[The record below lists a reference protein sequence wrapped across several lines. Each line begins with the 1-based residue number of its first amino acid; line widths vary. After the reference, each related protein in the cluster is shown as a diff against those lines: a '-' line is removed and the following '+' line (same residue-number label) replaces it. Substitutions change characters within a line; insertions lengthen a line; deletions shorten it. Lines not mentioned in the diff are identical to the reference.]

1 MWLLHGI
8 SLPHIAR
15 HGVRTVLALLGIAV
29 GVSAILATAIVSES
43 LFDSFRREIEATAG
57 SADLQLVNGSIGVPE
72 ELLERVAAVSGVS
85 IAAPLVEGFVSL
97 ANDEGDMLAVFG
109 LDLLK
114 DDLHRSQL
122 PRSAIQIIDET
133 EFLNQPD
140 SIALSRSFAVER
152 GYDLG
157 DDFWVL
163 TPYGRKKLVVRGL
176 VASTGPASLFGGMV
190 ALMDI
195 YPAQLLLGKVD
206 RLDRIDVRLT
216 EGASQEAV
224 TDELRSLVRG
234 SGFVQETVAG
244 GTHVG
249 KLLFSVR
256 VALALASL
264 VGAVVGLFVIY
275 HTVTVSIGQRRRDI
289 ALLCALGVPART
301 ILLWLFMEAAI
312 LGAIAAV
319 FGAVFGV
326 ALARVSLDVV
336 GAVTA
341 AWVRLPIEGIV
352 LSPSVLVIAVGT
364 ALTITFAATLL
375 PVWSTLS
382 QPTARLLHLL
392 PEVRPAKRGT
402 AGATAAAFACLLTA
416 GALLLAAPRSLPY
429 LPLVTFIFFVN
440 CLALLSFALFSP
452 LGAAWLG
459 RLAHWLGARG
469 RGLQLLLAGGAIER
483 NPFAPVAVVAA
494 IVMGLGWT
502 LADAALVDSFKHSWL
517 KWLDEHYQSDL
528 VVTAGPASISL
539 LTYPP
544 VAGDLVDRISQIP
557 GVRAAQGLR
566 TIEILFDSR
575 PTVVQGIDWSERG
588 LPMLDDS
595 WEDAAPRFWSG
606 EGVVVSENLAHK
618 SSLKPGDVISVA
630 TSGGEW
636 QVPVLGIFS
645 DFQGGGDLGSIAVS
659 REEYQRRWEDTLV
672 SKIRVWTHPG
682 KVGDVRRE
690 IHRRYGQTHGVHAM
704 TFAQAREAVTDLI
717 ENVFTLT
724 YALVLIALFVSFV
737 GVTNFLMSA
746 ILDRR
751 VELRTL
757 EAVGVSARTVARTL
771 MSEGGLL
778 GILAVTLG
786 LAAGAVVSRIIV
798 LHSVPMVNGWHFTY
812 VFPFGTAVT
821 TAAGSLLLAIAA
833 GLLPARFMFRRRVRI
848 EELQE

>member
-1 MWLLHGI
+1 
-8 SLPHIAR
+8 
-15 HGVRTVLALLGIAV
+15 LGIAV
-29 GVSAILATAIVSES
+29 GVAAILATAIVSES
-43 LFDSFRREIEATAG
+43 LFASFRKEIEATAG
-57 SADLQLVNGSIGVPE
+57 SADLQLVNGGIGVPE
-72 ELLERVAAVSGVS
+72 ELLEQVADTNGVA

-97 ANDEGDMLAVFG
+97 ADHEGDMLAVFG
-109 LDLLK
+109 LDFLN
-114 DDLHRSQL
+114 DDLHRSQV
-122 PRSAIQIIDET
+122 PRSAIEIVDEL
-133 EFLNQPD
+133 EFLNQTD

-152 GYDLG
+152 GYELG
-157 DDFWVL
+157 DDLWVR

-176 VASTGPASLFGGMV
+176 VAATGPASLFGGMV

-195 YPAQLLLGKVD
+195 PSAQLLLGKEHM
-206 RLDRIDVRLT
+206 LDRIDVRLAD
-216 EGASQEAV
+216 GASRQAV
-224 TDELRSLVRG
+224 TEALRAHLRG
-234 SGFVQETVAG
+234 SGFVQETAAG
-244 GTHVG
+244 GTHIG

-312 LGAIAAV
+312 LGTIAALV
-319 FGAVFGV
+319 GTVLGV

-336 GAVTA
+336 GAVTT
-341 AWVRLPIEGIV
+341 AWVHLPIEGIV
-352 LSPSVLVIAVGT
+352 LSPSVFVLAVGT
-364 ALTITFAATLL
+364 GLAITFAATLL

-392 PEVRPAKRGT
+392 PEVRPAKRRT
-402 AGATAAAFACLLTA
+402 TRVTVVAFVCLLTV
-416 GALLLAAPRSLPY
+416 GALLLMAPRSLPY
-429 LPLVTFIFFVN
+429 IPLVTFIFFVN

-459 RLAHWLGARG
+459 RAAHWVGARG
-469 RGLQLLLAGGAIER
+469 RGLKLLLAGSSIER

-517 KWLDEHYQSDL
+517 QWLDEHYQSDL

-544 VAGDLVDRISQIP
+544 LAGDLVEKIAGIS
-557 GVRAAQGLR
+557 GVREAQGLR
-566 TIEILFDSR
+566 SIEILFDAR
-575 PTVVQGIDWSERG
+575 PTVVQGIDRSEHG
-588 LPMLDDS
+588 LPLLDGEWQDV
-595 WEDAAPRFWSG
+595 APRFWRG

-618 SSLKPGDVISVA
+618 SRLEPGRVISVA
-630 TSGGEW
+630 TSRGEW
-636 QVPVLGIFS
+636 RVPVLGVFS

-659 REEYQRRWEDTLV
+659 RNEYQTRWEDDLV
-672 SKIRVWTHPG
+672 SKIRVWTDPD
-682 KVGDVRRE
+682 KVREVRRE
-690 IHRRYGQTHGVHAM
+690 IQRRYGETHGVHAM
-704 TFAQAREAVTDLI
+704 TFAEAREAVSELI
-717 ENVFTLT
+717 ENVFVLT

-746 ILDRR
+746 VLDRR

-757 EAVGVSARTVARTL
+757 EAVGVSAKTVART
-771 MSEGGLL
+771 MMTEGGLL
-778 GILAVTLG
+778 GLLAVALG

-812 VFPFGTAVT
+812 VFPFVT
-821 TAAGSLLLAIAA
+821 SFATAAGSLLLAIAA
-833 GLLPARFMFRRRVRI
+833 GLLPSRFMFRHRVDL
-848 EELQE
+848 EELHE